1 MMEIYS
7 VESRKGGVGKTTIAL
22 NLAKALVKKKYDV
35 LLIDCDITGTPITK
49 AAWNSPFWRS
59 HVMARFKGNPDD
71 GCPFNLISY
80 YKKYFLKGKKYDDD
94 AKMHHES
101 LKGKIYLIG
110 SDIYNEKGN
119 LIIDPR
125 DLMDDLHSYWFLDMI
140 KEIIKDYCN
149 DSTLP
154 NQAIVLDNS
163 PGYVGIGKSIR
174 DWLTK
179 DREVNSKFVLV
190 SSLDEQDIE
199 STISSAIDIRNM
211 MKGPQRME
219 DYVKC
224 VINKVPEELLAEG
237 GGYKLPEFEENE
249 MSEVVKALFPLNKKR
264 YPKNIIKYDKT
275 ISGQFIEASLLP
287 KSKEQKSGKTLG
299 TAFERLEKKISQ
311 LDRSHKMYSD
321 IKYLSSSYHVMLRE
335 MLRSGY
341 VRMSQSLASEDFL
354 PETFIKRLSDQI
366 ALLGNMAHPNPNV
379 LKLSKQQIKEQERE
393 ELNRFISKFGLY
405 QYEWIFESTLD
416 GMFKKAGIDRK
427 DSSIFQIVN
436 LGMMLRAF
444 YAVQEA
450 SYERGTDYRV
460 FLKKR
465 RQKLKKIKFK
475 QSLTGSGKN
484 FYMEEEFDN
493 YTANLLNAY
502 FWDFYEALSYTLL
515 RLIDVVRDYK
525 LIINSCKETIERD
538 AKTISESLTTYLR
551 RVVSPKNEETD
562 NNKYYQLIREPFE
575 MKSIQRLLTKQVLG
589 K

>member
-1 MMEIYS
+1 MTEIYS

-22 NLAKALVKKKYDV
+22 NLAKALARRKYDV

-59 HVMARFKGNPDD
+59 HVVARFKGHPDE
-71 GCPFNLISY
+71 GHPFNLISY
-80 YKKYFLKGKKYDDD
+80 YKKYFLKGKKYDNE

-101 LKGKIYLIG
+101 LKGRINLIG
-110 SDIYNEKGN
+110 SDIYDEKGN

-140 KEIIKDYCN
+140 KEITKDFCD

-174 DWLTK
+174 DWLTE
-179 DREVNSKFVLV
+179 DRELNSKFVLV
-190 SSLDEQDIE
+190 SSHDEQDIE

-211 MKGPQRME
+211 KKSQQWVG

-224 VINKVPEELLAEG
+224 IINKVPEELLAEG
-237 GGYKLPEFEENE
+237 SGYKLPEFEDNE
-249 MSEVVKALFPLNKKR
+249 MREVVKALFPLDKKR
-264 YPKNIIKYDKT
+264 YPKNIVKYDKT

-299 TAFERLEKKISQ
+299 TAFERMEKRIWQ
-311 LDRSHKMYSD
+311 LDGSHKIYSD

-335 MLRSGY
+335 LIRSGY
-341 VRMSQSLASEDFL
+341 VRMSQTMASDDFL

-379 LKLSKQQIKEQERE
+379 LRLSKQQIKEQERE
-393 ELNRFISKFGLY
+393 ELERFVNKFELY
-405 QYEWIFESTLD
+405 QYERVFESTLD
-416 GMFKKAGIDRK
+416 GMFKKAGIERK

-450 SYERGTDYRV
+450 SYERGADYRA
-460 FLKKR
+460 FLKKG

-484 FYMEEEFDN
+484 FYIEEEFDN
-493 YTANLLNAY
+493 YTANLLNAF

-515 RLIDVVRDYK
+515 RLIDVARDYK
-525 LIINSCKETIERD
+525 LLLNACQETIDKD
-538 AKTISESLTTYLR
+538 AKTMSESLTTYLR
-551 RVVSPKNEETD
+551 RVVFKKNEEPD
-562 NNKYYQLIREPFE
+562 DIKYYQLVREPFE
-575 MKSIQRLLTKQVLG
+575 MKSIQRLLTKHVLG

>member
-1 MMEIYS
+1 MTEIYS

-22 NLAKALVKKKYDV
+22 NLAKALARRKYDV

-59 HVMARFKGNPDD
+59 HVVARFKGHPDE
-71 GCPFNLISY
+71 GHPFNLISY
-80 YKKYFLKGKKYDDD
+80 YKKYFLKGKKYDNE

-101 LKGKIYLIG
+101 LKGRINLIG
-110 SDIYNEKGN
+110 SDIYDEKGN

-140 KEIIKDYCN
+140 KEITKDFCD

-174 DWLTK
+174 DWLTE
-179 DREVNSKFVLV
+179 DRELNSKFVLV

-211 MKGPQRME
+211 KKSQQWVG

-224 VINKVPEELLAEG
+224 IINKVPEELLAEG
-237 GGYKLPEFEENE
+237 SGYKLPEFEDNE
-249 MSEVVKALFPLNKKR
+249 MREVVKALFPLDKKR
-264 YPKNIIKYDKT
+264 YPKNIVKYDKT

-299 TAFERLEKKISQ
+299 TAFERMEKRIWQ
-311 LDRSHKMYSD
+311 LDGSHKIYSD

-335 MLRSGY
+335 LIRSGY
-341 VRMSQSLASEDFL
+341 VRMSQTMASDDFL

-379 LKLSKQQIKEQERE
+379 LRLSKQQIKEQERE
-393 ELNRFISKFGLY
+393 ELERFVNKFELY
-405 QYEWIFESTLD
+405 QYERVFESTLD
-416 GMFKKAGIDRK
+416 GMFKKAGIERK

-450 SYERGTDYRV
+450 SYERGADYRA
-460 FLKKR
+460 FLKKG

-484 FYMEEEFDN
+484 FYIEEEFDN
-493 YTANLLNAY
+493 YTANLLNAF

-515 RLIDVVRDYK
+515 RLIDVARDYK
-525 LIINSCKETIERD
+525 LLLNACQETIDKD
-538 AKTISESLTTYLR
+538 AKTMSESLTTYLR
-551 RVVSPKNEETD
+551 RVVFKKNEEPD
-562 NNKYYQLIREPFE
+562 DIKYYQLVREPFE
-575 MKSIQRLLTKQVLG
+575 MKSIQRLLTKHVLG

>member
-1 MMEIYS
+1 MEIYS

-22 NLAKALVKKKYDV
+22 NLAKALARRKYDV

-59 HVMARFKGNPDD
+59 HVVARFKGHPDD
-71 GCPFNLISY
+71 GHPFNLISY
-80 YKKYFLKGKKYDDD
+80 YKKYFLKGKKYDNE

-101 LKGKIYLIG
+101 LKGRINLIG
-110 SDIYNEKGN
+110 SDIYDEKGS

-140 KEIIKDYCN
+140 KEITKDFCD

-174 DWLTK
+174 DWLTE
-179 DREVNSKFVLV
+179 DRELNSKFVLV

-211 MKGPQRME
+211 KKSQQWVG

-224 VINKVPEELLAEG
+224 IINKVPEELLAEG
-237 GGYKLPEFEENE
+237 SGYKLPEFEDNE
-249 MSEVVKALFPLNKKR
+249 MREVVKALFPLDKKR
-264 YPKNIIKYDKT
+264 YPKNIVKYDKT

-299 TAFERLEKKISQ
+299 TAFERMEKRIWQ
-311 LDRSHKMYSD
+311 LDGSHKIYSD

-335 MLRSGY
+335 MIRSGY
-341 VRMSQSLASEDFL
+341 VRMSQTMASDDFL

-379 LKLSKQQIKEQERE
+379 LRLSKQQIKGQERE
-393 ELNRFISKFGLY
+393 ELERFINKYELY
-405 QYEWIFESTLD
+405 QYERVFESTLD

-450 SYERGTDYRV
+450 SYERGSDYRA
-460 FLKKR
+460 FLKKG

-475 QSLTGSGKN
+475 QSLTGRGKN

-515 RLIDVVRDYK
+515 RLIDVARDYK
-525 LIINSCKETIERD
+525 LLLNACQETIDKD
-538 AKTISESLTTYLR
+538 AKTMSESLTTYLR
-551 RVVSPKNEETD
+551 RVVFKKNEEPD
-562 NNKYYQLIREPFE
+562 DIKYYQLVREPFE
-575 MKSIQRLLTKQVLG
+575 MKSIQRLLTKHVLG

>member
-1 MMEIYS
+1 MEIYS

-22 NLAKALVKKKYDV
+22 NLAKALARRKYDV

-59 HVMARFKGNPDD
+59 HVVARFKGHPDD
-71 GCPFNLISY
+71 GHPFNLISY
-80 YKKYFLKGKKYDDD
+80 YKKYFLKGKKYDNE

-101 LKGKIYLIG
+101 LKGRINLIG
-110 SDIYNEKGN
+110 SDIYDEKGS

-140 KEIIKDYCN
+140 KEITKDFCD

-174 DWLTK
+174 DWLTE
-179 DREVNSKFVLV
+179 DRELNSQFVLV

-211 MKGPQRME
+211 KKSRQWVG

-224 VINKVPEELLAEG
+224 IINKVPEELLAEG
-237 GGYKLPEFEENE
+237 SGYKLPEFEDNE
-249 MSEVVKALFPLNKKR
+249 MREVVKALFPLDKKR
-264 YPKNIIKYDKT
+264 YPKNIVKYDKT

-287 KSKEQKSGKTLG
+287 KSKEQKSDKTLG
-299 TAFERLEKKISQ
+299 TAFERMEKRIWQ
-311 LDRSHKMYSD
+311 LDGSHKIYSD

-335 MLRSGY
+335 MIRSGY
-341 VRMSQSLASEDFL
+341 VRMSQTMASDDFL

-379 LKLSKQQIKEQERE
+379 LRLSKQQIKGQERE
-393 ELNRFISKFGLY
+393 ELERFINKYELY
-405 QYEWIFESTLD
+405 QYERVFESTLD

-450 SYERGTDYRV
+450 SYERGSDYRA
-460 FLKKR
+460 FLKKG

-475 QSLTGSGKN
+475 QSLTGRGKN

-515 RLIDVVRDYK
+515 RLIDVARDYK
-525 LIINSCKETIERD
+525 LLLNACQETIDKD
-538 AKTISESLTTYLR
+538 AKTMSESLTTYLR
-551 RVVSPKNEETD
+551 RVVFKKNEEPD
-562 NNKYYQLIREPFE
+562 DIKYYQLVREPFE
-575 MKSIQRLLTKQVLG
+575 MKSIQRLLTKHVLG